1 MLFVRQIAS
10 AGHAALQEAS
20 IVDEKLLSEVHTAA
34 ALPWWA
40 WATTVCI
47 FAGLVLLLCHDRAPK
62 GKEDE
67 DTNHTS
73 KRGESS
79 LFSHPSAFFHEA
91 AVPPPQSPEAT
102 VTRLTSAQV
111 ASVQSGSMTLP
122 PGSMP
127 GSMSLPPT
135 SGARQQAV
143 DIQAPR
149 PVKSPRDGN
158 SPTRGAIYAATGNMQ
173 SMPNAMTP
181 PSPRLAY
188 ATNMQSMPNAVTP
201 PSPRLAYSTNMQ
213 SASVPHTSGS
223 VSIAAPRPVNQSGV
237 VSPRDRSRTLSSG
250 IISVS
255 QPPPPPRSVSPIQP
269 IGQPSHQVAAVPGSI
284 PLSGSMLPRGRVS
297 SVSGSTSP
305 AHQVAAVPRS
315 VPLSTGSLSPS
326 RTVASVPRQSLPHS
340 SLPSQFRTTMPA
352 QAVYQQPGAY
362 QQPMATMPATMP
374 GVPGAASMQPRLT
387 QSMSGSRLSPASTMT
402 QPQHLRPQ

>member
-34 ALPWWA
+34 SLPWWA

-47 FAGLVLLLCHDRAPK
+47 FAGLVLLLCHEKAPK

-67 DTNHTS
+67 DSNHPS

-91 AVPPPQSPEAT
+91 AVPPPPQSPEAT
-102 VTRLTSAQV
+102 VTRLTSAQA

-122 PGSMP
+122 PGSL
-127 GSMSLPPT
+127 SMSLPPT

-143 DIQAPR
+143 EIQAPR
-149 PVKSPRDGN
+149 AVKSPRAGN
-158 SPTRGAIYAATGNMQ
+158 SPTRGAIYSATGNMQ

-188 ATNMQSMPNAVTP
+188 SA
-201 PSPRLAYSTNMQ
+201 NMQ

-223 VSIAAPRPVNQSGV
+223 VSITMPRAVN
-237 VSPRDRSRTLSSG
+237 SPRGDMSPAGRDRSRTLSSG
-250 IISVS
+250 IISAS
-255 QPPPPPRSVSPIQP
+255 QPPPPHGSARSVSPIKP
-269 IGQPSHQVAAVPGSI
+269 THLVAAVPGSMSM
-284 PLSGSMLPRGRVS
+284 PLSGSMLPNARVS
-297 SVSGSTSP
+297 SMSGSTTP
-305 AHQVAAVPRS
+305 PHQAATVPRS

-326 RTVASVPRQSLPHS
+326 RRVALPHAHS
-340 SLPSQFRTTMPA
+340 MPA

-362 QQPMATMPATMP
+362 QQPMATMPATMT

-387 QSMSGSRLSPASTMT
+387 QSMT
-402 QPQHLRPQ
+402 QPQAQPEPGRNPNENWGLKGAIDNAIANLQHSHSQSLESFGQSSQRR

>member
-1 MLFVRQIAS
+1 MLFIRQITA

-67 DTNHTS
+67 DTNQTS

-188 ATNMQSMPNAVTP
+188 
-201 PSPRLAYSTNMQ
+201 STNMQ
-213 SASVPHTSGS
+213 SGSVPHTSGS